1 MLQNSAQ
8 VTLCPGVYLGVQH
21 IISSLSIL
29 NFGISITN
37 MEVAMLVY
45 FAAPEGPLQVGL
57 FICKQSA
64 VFSENLSIRT
74 VKTRYQSVSM
84 LHWSPRVL
92 WMLVCQCLFFLICKI
107 LLIVLLK
114 VGWFLR
120 HISSY
125 ECHVVRI
132 CPPKRA
138 IYRKEMWTEV
148 PGPQVLVAVWCSGMT
163 MFMKR
168 LVSGSDFLRIH
179 MIWGNS

>member
-8 VTLCPGVYLGVQH
+8 VTLCPGVHLGVQH

-74 VKTRYQSVSM
+74 VKTRYQSVCLDAS
-84 LHWSPRVL
+84 LKSPSPLNVGL
-92 WMLVCQCLFFLICKI
+92 PMSFFFNL
-107 LLIVLLK
+107 
-114 VGWFLR
+114 
-120 HISSY
+120 
-125 ECHVVRI
+125 
-132 CPPKRA
+132 
-138 IYRKEMWTEV
+138 
-148 PGPQVLVAVWCSGMT
+148 
-163 MFMKR
+163 
-168 LVSGSDFLRIH
+168 
-179 MIWGNS
+179 